1 MNIFSEIHSDLPREG
16 PGCNEATREA
26 FSYISN
32 IPQAASILDIGC
44 GPGIH
49 TLELSRLFSGKEGT
63 ITATDINEEY
73 LEALRHKITEQKVD
87 NVVVEKADMFNLNYD
102 DSSFDIVWAEG
113 AIFIIGFEK
122 GLKEWK
128 RLLKP
133 NGMMI
138 VSELSWLKSGIP
150 KETSDFW
157 AEAYPRIQSIEEN
170 IKNAKQC
177 GYYLDSHFT
186 IPESAWFNDYYTPM
200 EKRIG
205 ELTEKYRENEEAQ
218 LTLSRAKAEIDM
230 YKNYSSYYGY
240 EFYILRAENA

>member
-1 MNIFSEIHSDLPREG
+1 LW
-16 PGCNEATREA
+16 
-26 FSYISN
+26 
-32 IPQAASILDIGC
+32 
-44 GPGIH
+44 PGIH